1 MTYKFSLTREE
12 YIKLRYVS
20 MRGGFEHEFEQN
32 GSTVKVKTRYPQ
44 TLVKDLEKL
53 FPADE
58 TSWSEILDIK

>member
-1 MTYKFSLTREE
+1 
-12 YIKLRYVS
+12 
-20 MRGGFEHEFEQN
+20 MRGGFEHEFEQS